1 MITSLPPVGA
11 AGLGSV
17 GSGASEASRGVARA
31 GGADGNAF
39 TSALRGVEDSLRT
52 ADALSRQVATGELTD
67 LHQLTAAT
75 AKAQLGVEL
84 TVAVR
89 NRAVEAF
96 QEIMRMTV

>member
-1 MITSLPPVGA
+1 MIPAIPPIGA
-11 AGLGSV
+11 GAGSV
-17 GSGASEASRGVARA
+17 SSVGDAARA
-31 GGADGNAF
+31 ARTQEAGGTGNAF
-39 TSALRGVEDSLRT
+39 SSALRSVSDSLNT
-52 ADALSRQVATGELTD
+52 ADTLSRQLATGELTD